1 MFSGCPSLCAC
12 VRKYACVSVRTGK
25 EAFTDRLA
33 VDFYNVSQKRPPF
46 IF

>member
-12 VRKYACVSVRTGK
+12 VRKYACVSVRAGK